1 MEKWCDSVLDHWR
14 KTLDIGKKAKSAGG
28 MENEYIKYH
37 TKDGIVVNPGKK
49 HEKGINKFDTSV
61 TEQIKQINNIMKTLI

>member
-1 MEKWCDSVLDHWR
+1 MFLSN
-14 KTLDIGKKAKSAGG
+14 

-37 TKDGIVVNPGKK
+37 TKDGIVVNPSKK